1 MQAIEIK
8 KNIFY
13 VGAIDWDRRLF
24 DELIPLP
31 QGTSYNAYLVKGSQ
45 KIALI
50 DTVDFHKLD
59 ELLLQLKSLNI
70 STIDYVVI
78 NHTEQDH
85 SGNLPQILAK
95 YPMARVLTNEKAK
108 DLLIRLL
115 HVPAEKIEVVADGA
129 EISLG
134 DKTLKFILT
143 PWVHW
148 PDTMCTFIPE
158 DKILFSMDFFGAH
171 LAASDLWAQNDEA
184 LYEGAKRYYAEIMM
198 PFRPQV
204 QANIKKVEALGF
216 QILCPSHGPIYA
228 KPEFII
234 NAYKDWASDK
244 VKPEVVIPWVSMHG
258 STKAMVDYLVQA
270 LIQKGVKVKPYNITQ
285 TDIGDL
291 AMELVDASTI
301 VLAGGQTLAGAH
313 PKLAYI
319 AFLANVLR
327 PKTKFVSIIGSWGWG
342 GKMLEQLTGLIP
354 NLKVEIIEPVMVKGY
369 PKKEDYARLD
379 KLAGEI
385 AQKQLTINNDQIN
398 NKVF

>member
-1 MQAIEIK
+1 MEAKEIK
-8 KNIFY
+8 NNVFY
-13 VGAIDWDRRLF
+13 VGAIDWDRKLF
-24 DELIPLP
+24 DELIPTP
-31 QGTSYNAYLVKGSQ
+31 QGTSYNAYLIKG
-45 KIALI
+45 KEKTALI

-59 ELLLQLKSLNI
+59 ELLLQLKSLCVEK
-70 STIDYVVI
+70 IDYVVI
-78 NHTEQDH
+78 NHAEQDH
-85 SGNLPQILAK
+85 SGNLPKILAQ
-95 YPMARVLTNEKAK
+95 YPMAKVLTNAKCK
-108 DLLIRLL
+108 DLLESMLL
-115 HVPAEKIEVVADGA
+115 IPAEKIEVVADGA

-148 PDTMCTFIPE
+148 PDTMCTYLVE

-171 LAASDLWAQNDEA
+171 LATSDLWAKNDQA
-184 LYEGAKRYYAEIMM
+184 LYDGAKRYYAEIMM
-198 PFRPQV
+198 PFRSQV

-234 NAYKDWASDK
+234 NAYKDWSSDK

-258 STKAMVDYLVQA
+258 STKAIVDYLVEA
-270 LIQKGVKVKPYNITQ
+270 LIKKGLKVKPYNITQ
-285 TDIGDL
+285 TDVGDL

-319 AFLANVLR
+319 AFLANILR
-327 PKTKFVSIIGSWGWG
+327 PKTKFVSIVGSWGWG
-342 GKMLEQLTGLIP
+342 GKMLEQLQGLIP

-369 PKKEDYARLD
+369 PKQEDYARLD
-379 KLAGEI
+379 KLATEI
-385 AQKQLTINNDQIN
+385 AEKNS
-398 NKVF
+398 